1 MKRVSWCIQISSP
14 VSCSPIPPHTE
25 AAAASDKQATAQP
38 RAAAMELP
46 VALAIIFFC
55 VLLLASAAIACLLV
69 RHCLAALRRPDADPE
84 APLPH
89 HHQPQYELALS
100 SESPPAAAAKQQQ
113 QQAPRRLAWREV
125 EALTGGF
132 DEAAV
137 VGRGG
142 SSIVYLARL
151 RDGAPVAVKVHRWCG
166 GERRLRAFRQELDLL
181 RRLRHPHI
189 VALLAYSDD
198 HEEGGA
204 LVLEYLA
211 GGTLADRLHGG
222 ATAPPLSWPQRM
234 RIVHDVACALEH
246 LHDASAGGGGAPPV
260 VHGDVSA
267 SNVLLDGRGLGA
279 RLCDLGSAC
288 EGFSAAVAPTR
299 AAVGSPGYADPF
311 FLRTG
316 IVSKKSD
323 VYSFGVLLL
332 EAVTG
337 LPAAGEPGSENLA
350 ARILPRVRARG
361 VAGLVDAR
369 LGEGY
374 DEEEAGEVA
383 RIAVECAAAQPGLRP
398 AMAQVRASI
407 AEKAARSIA
416 KADHGDHH
424 IQLSK
429 LLELT

>member
-1 MKRVSWCIQISSP
+1 M
-14 VSCSPIPPHTE
+14 
-25 AAAASDKQATAQP
+25 
-38 RAAAMELP
+38 AMD
-46 VALAIIFFC
+46 VAMGLAIIFFC
-55 VLLLASAAIACLLV
+55 ILMLSSAAIVFLLI
-69 RHCLAALRRPDADPE
+69 RYFLRRRTSSSAAHADPE
-84 APLPH
+84 L
-89 HHQPQYELALS
+89 
-100 SESPPAAAAKQQQ
+100 AAAVAVAPPEPEEEPVLSLFPSEKEEETLLME
-113 QQAPRRLAWREV
+113 PRRLTWREV

-151 RDGAPVAVKVHRWCG
+151 RRGAPVAVKVHRWCG

-181 RRLRHPHI
+181 RRIHHQHI

-222 ATAPPLSWPQRM
+222 AITAPPLPWAQRM
-234 RIVHDVACALEH
+234 RILHDVACALEH
-246 LHDASAGGGGAPPV
+246 LHDASTGV

-267 SNVLLDGRGLGA
+267 SNVLLDGNGGGA
-279 RLCDLGSAC
+279 RLCDLGSSC
-288 EGFSAAVAPTR
+288 EGFSAAVAPSR
-299 AAVGSPGYADPF
+299 SAVGSPGYADPF

-332 EAVTG
+332 EAITG
-337 LPAAGEPGSENLA
+337 MPAAGSSAGLDGTENLT
-350 ARILPRVRARG
+350 ARVLPRVRKQG
-361 VAGLVDAR
+361 VDGLVDSR
-369 LGEGY
+369 LGEDY
-374 DEEEAGEVA
+374 DVEEAGDVA
-383 RIAVECAAAQPGLRP
+383 RIAVECVAAQPGLRP
-398 AMAQVRASI
+398 SMDQVRVAI

-416 KADHGDHH
+416 KADYYGHH

-429 LLELT
+429 LLEIT

>member
-1 MKRVSWCIQISSP
+1 
-14 VSCSPIPPHTE
+14 
-25 AAAASDKQATAQP
+25 
-38 RAAAMELP
+38 MELA
-46 VALAIIFFC
+46 VALALVFFC
-55 VLLLASAAIACLLV
+55 VLLLASAAIAVLLI
-69 RHCLAALRRPDADPE
+69 RHCIAALRRPDADPE
-84 APLPH
+84 AAAVPR
-89 HHQPQYELALS
+89 HQTTQYELALS
-100 SESPPAAAAKQQQ
+100 SEAPAAKQQQ
-113 QQAPRRLAWREV
+113 RAPPADKEKKEAAPPRRLTWREV

-142 SSIVYLARL
+142 SSTVYLARL
-151 RDGAPVAVKVHRWCG
+151 RDGAPVAVKVHRWCGG

-222 ATAPPLSWPQRM
+222 VGAPLTWAQRM

-246 LHDASAGGGGAPPV
+246 LHDASNSNSNVVV

-267 SNVLLDGRGLGA
+267 SNVLLDGLGAGAGA

-288 EGFSAAVAPTR
+288 EGFSAAVAPSR

-316 IVSKKSD
+316 IVSNKSD

-332 EAVTG
+332 EALTG
-337 LPAAGEPGSENLA
+337 MPAAQPGTAQNLA
-350 ARILPRVRARG
+350 PRILPRLTQQRG
-361 VAGLVDAR
+361 LAGLVDAS
-369 LGEGY
+369 LLAY
-374 DEEEAGEVA
+374 DAEEAADVA
-383 RIAVECAAAQPGLRP
+383 RIAVECLAPQPGLRP
-398 AMAQVRASI
+398 AMAQVRAAI
-407 AEKAARSIA
+407 ADKAARSIA
-416 KADHGDHH
+416 KADYYNGHQH

>member
-1 MKRVSWCIQISSP
+1 MDV
-14 VSCSPIPPHTE
+14 
-25 AAAASDKQATAQP
+25 
-38 RAAAMELP
+38 AM
-46 VALAIIFFC
+46 ALAILFFC
-55 VLLLASAAIACLLV
+55 LLLLSSAAIAFLLIRLCL
-69 RHCLAALRRPDADPE
+69 CRPHNDPE
-84 APLPH
+84 APSVPPRP
-89 HHQPQYELALS
+89 HQPQYEPTLLS
-100 SESPPAAAAKQQQ
+100 EPEVPSKEQGIKEASA
-113 QQAPRRLAWREV
+113 APRRLTWREV

-142 SSIVYLARL
+142 SSTVYLARL
-151 RDGAPVAVKVHRWCG
+151 RDGSPVAVKVHRWCG

-198 HEEGGA
+198 HEDGGA

-211 GGTLADRLHGG
+211 GGTLADRLHG
-222 ATAPPLSWPQRM
+222 ATAPLLWPQRM
-234 RIVHDVACALEH
+234 RIVHDVAQALEH
-246 LHDASAGGGGAPPV
+246 LHDASSGAPPV

-267 SNVLLDGRGLGA
+267 SNVLLDGRGLA
-279 RLCDLGSAC
+279 TRLCDLGSAC

-332 EAVTG
+332 EAITG
-337 LPAAGEPGSENLA
+337 LPAAGSGSDGTGNLT
-350 ARILPRVRARG
+350 ARILPRVRTQGAE
-361 VAGLVDAR
+361 GLVDSR
-369 LGEGY
+369 LGEAY
-374 DEEEAGEVA
+374 DVEEAGDVA
-383 RIAVECAAAQPGLRP
+383 RIAVECVAAQPGLRP
-398 AMAQVRASI
+398 TMAQVRAAI

-416 KADHGDHH
+416 KADYGHH
-424 IQLSK
+424 IQLRK

>member
-1 MKRVSWCIQISSP
+1 MDV
-14 VSCSPIPPHTE
+14 
-25 AAAASDKQATAQP
+25 
-38 RAAAMELP
+38 AM
-46 VALAIIFFC
+46 ALAILFFC
-55 VLLLASAAIACLLV
+55 FLLLSSAAIVFLLIS
-69 RHCLAALRRPDADPE
+69 HCLAAFCRSHDPE
-84 APLPH
+84 APSVPPPP
-89 HHQPQYELALS
+89 QPIYELTLS
-100 SESPPAAAAKQQQ
+100 SEVPAAACKEPGSKKEAL
-113 QQAPRRLAWREV
+113 APWRMTWREV

-151 RDGAPVAVKVHRWCG
+151 RDGSPVAVKVHRWCG

-211 GGTLADRLHGG
+211 GGTLADRLHG
-222 ATAPPLSWPQRM
+222 ATALLSWPQRM
-234 RIVHDVACALEH
+234 RILYDVAGALEH
-246 LHDASAGGGGAPPV
+246 LHDTSSGALPV

-267 SNVLLDGRGLGA
+267 SNVLLDGLGA

-316 IVSKKSD
+316 IVSNKSD

-332 EAVTG
+332 EAITG
-337 LPAAGEPGSENLA
+337 LPAAGSGSDGTENLT
-350 ARILPRVRARG
+350 ARVLPRLRTQG
-361 VAGLVDAR
+361 VGGLVDSR

-374 DEEEAGEVA
+374 DEEEAGDVA
-383 RIAVECAAAQPGLRP
+383 RIAVDCLAAQPGLRP
-398 AMAQVRASI
+398 TMAQVRAAV
-407 AEKAARSIA
+407 AEKVARSIA
-416 KADHGDHH
+416 KAGYGHH
-424 IQLSK
+424 VQLSK

>member
-1 MKRVSWCIQISSP
+1 M
-14 VSCSPIPPHTE
+14 
-25 AAAASDKQATAQP
+25 
-38 RAAAMELP
+38 AMD
-46 VALAIIFFC
+46 VAMVLAIIFFC
-55 VLLLASAAIACLLV
+55 ILMLSSAAIAFLLI
-69 RHCLAALRRPDADPE
+69 RYCLRRRTSSSAADPE
-84 APLPH
+84 VAVPVAVAPPEPEEEPVLSLFP
-89 HHQPQYELALS
+89 S
-100 SESPPAAAAKQQQ
+100 SEKEKETLLLE
-113 QQAPRRLAWREV
+113 PRRLTWREV

-151 RDGAPVAVKVHRWCG
+151 RRGAPVAVKVHRWCG

-181 RRLRHPHI
+181 RRIHHPHI

-222 ATAPPLSWPQRM
+222 AIIAPPLPWAQRM

-246 LHDASAGGGGAPPV
+246 LHDASTGV
-260 VHGDVSA
+260 VHGDVSS
-267 SNVLLDGRGLGA
+267 SNVLLDGGGA
-279 RLCDLGSAC
+279 RLCDLGSSC
-288 EGFSAAVAPTR
+288 EGFSAAVAPSR

-332 EAVTG
+332 EAITG
-337 LPAAGEPGSENLA
+337 MPAAGSGLDGTSEYLT
-350 ARILPRVRARG
+350 ARVLPRVRRQG
-361 VAGLVDAR
+361 VDGLVDSM
-369 LGEGY
+369 LGEDY
-374 DEEEAGEVA
+374 DVEEAGDVA
-383 RIAVECAAAQPGLRP
+383 RIAVECVAAQPGLRP
-398 AMAQVRASI
+398 TMDQVRVAI

-416 KADHGDHH
+416 KADYGHH

-429 LLELT
+429 LLEIT

>member
-1 MKRVSWCIQISSP
+1 MDVP
-14 VSCSPIPPHTE
+14 
-25 AAAASDKQATAQP
+25 
-38 RAAAMELP
+38 M
-46 VALAIIFFC
+46 ALAVLFFC
-55 VLLLASAAIACLLV
+55 LLLLASAAIAFLLV
-69 RHCLAALRRPDADPE
+69 RHCLAALRRRPHAADPE
-84 APLPH
+84 APLATATATAARPR
-89 HHQPQYELALS
+89 YELALS
-100 SESPPAAAAKQQQ
+100 SEAPAAAAAAGPAGGKEE
-113 QQAPRRLAWREV
+113 ARRLTWREV

-142 SSIVYLARL
+142 SSTVYLARL
-151 RDGAPVAVKVHRWCG
+151 RDGSPAAVKVQRWCG

-189 VALLAYSDD
+189 VALLAFSDD

-211 GGTLADRLHGG
+211 GGTLAERLHGG
-222 ATAPPLSWPQRM
+222 GRPLSWPDRM
-234 RIVHDVACALEH
+234 RAVHDVACALEH
-246 LHDASAGGGGAPPV
+246 LHDGSTGAPPV
-260 VHGDVSA
+260 VHGDVSS
-267 SNVLLDGRGLGA
+267 SNVLLDGGGGGA

-299 AAVGSPGYADPF
+299 AAVGSPGYADPS

-316 IVSKKSD
+316 IVSKRSD

-337 LPAAGEPGSENLA
+337 MPAAGADGAGNLA
-350 ARILPRVRARG
+350 ARVLPRLRTAG
-361 VAGLVDAR
+361 VEGLVDAR
-369 LGEGY
+369 LGDEY
-374 DEEEAGEVA
+374 DAEEAGDVA
-383 RIAVECAAAQPGLRP
+383 RIAVECVAAQPGLRP
-398 AMAQVRASI
+398 TMAQVRAAV

-416 KADHGDHH
+416 KASGLHM
-424 IQLSK
+424 QLSK

>member
-1 MKRVSWCIQISSP
+1 
-14 VSCSPIPPHTE
+14 
-25 AAAASDKQATAQP
+25 
-38 RAAAMELP
+38 MELG
-46 VALAIIFFC
+46 VALALVFFC
-55 VLLLASAAIACLLV
+55 VLLLASVAIAALLI

-84 APLPH
+84 ARPVVVMVPRH
-89 HHQPQYELALS
+89 HHHSTQYELALS
-100 SESPPAAAAKQQQ
+100 SEAPPPVTKQQQ
-113 QQAPRRLAWREV
+113 QQAPAADKEKKQAAAPRRLTWREV

-132 DEAAV
+132 DESAV

-142 SSIVYLARL
+142 SSTVYLAKL

-211 GGTLADRLHGG
+211 GGTLADRLHGVG
-222 ATAPPLSWPQRM
+222 APLTWPQRM

-246 LHDASAGGGGAPPV
+246 LHDAGAPPV

-337 LPAAGEPGSENLA
+337 MPAAGDQHGTTENLA
-350 ARILPRVRARG
+350 PRILPRLRQQG
-361 VAGLVDAR
+361 VAGLVDGR
-369 LGEGY
+369 LGDGY
-374 DEEEAGEVA
+374 DHEEAGDVA
-383 RIAVECAAAQPGLRP
+383 RIAVECLAAQPGLRP
-398 AMAQVRASI
+398 AMAQVRAAI

-416 KADHGDHH
+416 KSDYYGHHH

>member
-1 MKRVSWCIQISSP
+1 
-14 VSCSPIPPHTE
+14 
-25 AAAASDKQATAQP
+25 
-38 RAAAMELP
+38 MELA
-46 VALAIIFFC
+46 VALALIFFC
-55 VLLLASAAIACLLV
+55 VLLLASAAIAVLLI

-84 APLPH
+84 AVVPH
-89 HHQPQYELALS
+89 HHRTHYELALS
-100 SESPPAAAAKQQQ
+100 SEAPPPVAPTAAKQQQ
-113 QQAPRRLAWREV
+113 QAPATDKEKKEASAPPRRLTWREV

-142 SSIVYLARL
+142 SSIVYRARL

-222 ATAPPLSWPQRM
+222 EAPLTWPQRM

-246 LHDASAGGGGAPPV
+246 LHDAAAGAPPV

-267 SNVLLDGRGLGA
+267 SNVLLDGRGLGLGA

-337 LPAAGEPGSENLA
+337 MPAAGEQPGTEENLA
-350 ARILPRVRARG
+350 PRILPRVRQRG
-361 VAGLVDAR
+361 VAGLVDGR
-369 LGEGY
+369 LLGEGGGY
-374 DEEEAGEVA
+374 DEEEAGDVA
-383 RIAVECAAAQPGLRP
+383 RIAVECLAAQPGLRP
-398 AMAQVRASI
+398 AMAQVRAAI

-416 KADHGDHH
+416 KADYYGHHH

>member
-1 MKRVSWCIQISSP
+1 MDV
-14 VSCSPIPPHTE
+14 
-25 AAAASDKQATAQP
+25 
-38 RAAAMELP
+38 AM
-46 VALAIIFFC
+46 ALAILFFC
-55 VLLLASAAIACLLV
+55 FLLLSSAAITFLLL
-69 RHCLAALRRPDADPE
+69 RHFLSGLRRHRAADAE
-84 APLPH
+84 AAGHLP
-89 HHQPQYELALS
+89 PPC
-100 SESPPAAAAKQQQ
+100 SPPQQELPLLPAKELSVGGEKDGE
-113 QQAPRRLAWREV
+113 PRKLTWREV

-142 SSIVYLARL
+142 SSTVYLAMARVE
-151 RDGAPVAVKVHRWCG
+151 APAPPVAVKVHRWCG
-166 GERRLRAFRQELDLL
+166 GERWLRAFRQELDLL

-204 LVLEYLA
+204 LVLEYLS

-222 ATAPPLSWPQRM
+222 ASPPLPWRHRM
-234 RIVHDVACALEH
+234 RVVHDVAGALEH
-246 LHDASAGGGGAPPV
+246 LHDGPGGAPPV

-299 AAVGSPGYADPF
+299 AAVGSPGYVDPF

-332 EAVTG
+332 EAITG
-337 LPAAGEPGSENLA
+337 SPAAGIPGPDGDGGGNLT
-350 ARILPRVRARG
+350 ARLLPRVRTEG
-361 VAGLVDAR
+361 VDGLADRR
-369 LGEGY
+369 LGDDY
-374 DEEEAGEVA
+374 DVVEAGDVA
-383 RIAVECAAAQPGLRP
+383 RIAVECLAAQPGLRP
-398 AMAQVRASI
+398 TMAQVRAAI
-407 AEKAARSIA
+407 AEKAARSISIA
-416 KADHGDHH
+416 HHELHGSD
-424 IQLSK
+424 S
-429 LLELT
+429 T

>member
-1 MKRVSWCIQISSP
+1 MDL
-14 VSCSPIPPHTE
+14 
-25 AAAASDKQATAQP
+25 A
-38 RAAAMELP
+38 
-46 VALAIIFFC
+46 VALAILFFC
-55 VLLLASAAIACLLV
+55 ALLLSSAAIAFLLI
-69 RHCLAALRRPDADPE
+69 RHFLRRRPDVAADPE
-84 APLPH
+84 AQAAVAAPRH
-89 HHQPQYELALS
+89 HQQPQYELALS
-100 SESPPAAAAKQQQ
+100 SSETAPAAAAAKQPADKDD
-113 QQAPRRLAWREV
+113 APRRLTWREV
-125 EALTGGF
+125 EAMTGGF

-189 VALLAYSDD
+189 VGLLAFSDD

-211 GGTLADRLHGG
+211 GGTLADRLHGTTT
-222 ATAPPLSWPQRM
+222 TAPLSWPQRM

-246 LHDASAGGGGAPPV
+246 LHDASTGGAPPV

-267 SNVLLDGRGLGA
+267 SNVLLDGRKLGA

-299 AAVGSPGYADPF
+299 AAVGSPGYTDPF

-332 EAVTG
+332 EVLTG
-337 LPAAGEPGSENLA
+337 QPAAGTSGSENLV
-350 ARILPRVRARG
+350 ARILPRVREHG
-361 VAGLVDAR
+361 VEGLVDTR
-369 LGEGY
+369 LGEVY
-374 DEEEAGEVA
+374 DEEEAGDVA
-383 RIAVECAAAQPGLRP
+383 RIAVECVAPQPGLRP
-398 AMAQVRASI
+398 AMAQVRAAI

-416 KADHGDHH
+416 KADYYGQHH

>member
-1 MKRVSWCIQISSP
+1 MLLV
-14 VSCSPIPPHTE
+14 
-25 AAAASDKQATAQP
+25 
-38 RAAAMELP
+38 L
-46 VALAIIFFC
+46 
-55 VLLLASAAIACLLV
+55 VLLL
-69 RHCLAALRRPDADPE
+69 
-84 APLPH
+84 
-89 HHQPQYELALS
+89 
-100 SESPPAAAAKQQQ
+100 
-113 QQAPRRLAWREV
+113 
-125 EALTGGF
+125 
-132 DEAAV
+132 
-137 VGRGG
+137 
-142 SSIVYLARL
+142 
-151 RDGAPVAVKVHRWCG
+151 
-166 GERRLRAFRQELDLL
+166 LRA
-181 RRLRHPHI
+181 
-189 VALLAYSDD
+189 
-198 HEEGGA
+198 EEGGA
-204 LVLEYLA
+204 LVLEYVA

-222 ATAPPLSWPQRM
+222 ATAPLSWPQRM

-246 LHDASAGGGGAPPV
+246 LHDASAGAPPV

-267 SNVLLDGRGLGA
+267 SNVLLDARGLGA

-337 LPAAGEPGSENLA
+337 MPAAGAPGSENLA
-350 ARILPRVRARG
+350 ARILPRVRAQG
-361 VAGLVDAR
+361 VAGLVDGR

-374 DEEEAGEVA
+374 DEEEAGDVA
-383 RIAVECAAAQPGLRP
+383 RIAVECLAAQPGLRP
-398 AMAQVRASI
+398 AMGQVRAAI

-416 KADHGDHH
+416 KADLGDHH

>member
-1 MKRVSWCIQISSP
+1 M
-14 VSCSPIPPHTE
+14 
-25 AAAASDKQATAQP
+25 D
-38 RAAAMELP
+38 AAM
-46 VALAIIFFC
+46 ALAILFLC
-55 VLLLASAAIACLLV
+55 VLLLSSVAIAFMLA
-69 RHCLAALRRPDADPE
+69 RHCRLRRRDAADAE
-84 APLPH
+84 AQRPQ
-89 HHQPQYELALS
+89 QPRYELALPS
-100 SESPPAAAAKQQQ
+100 SESESSSPPPSDDKEDD
-113 QQAPRRLAWREV
+113 APRRLTWREV

-142 SSIVYLARL
+142 SSAVYLGRL
-151 RDGAPVAVKVHRWCG
+151 RGGSPVAVKVHRWCG
-166 GERRLRAFRQELDLL
+166 GERRMRAFRQELDLL
-181 RRLRHPHI
+181 RRLRHPNI

-211 GGTLADRLHGG
+211 GGTLAERLHLHG
-222 ATAPPLSWPQRM
+222 ASNTPPLPWPHRM
-234 RIVHDVACALEH
+234 RVLHDVACALEH
-246 LHDASAGGGGAPPV
+246 LHGGAPPV

-267 SNVLLDGRGLGA
+267 SNVLLLPGAGTGAGA

-316 IVSKKSD
+316 IVSKSSD

-332 EAVTG
+332 EAITG
-337 LPAAGEPGSENLA
+337 LPAAGGVPEAAGPGGGREENLA
-350 ARILPRVRARG
+350 ARVLRTRGRG
-361 VAGLVDAR
+361 VRVEVDAR
-369 LGEGY
+369 LGEGGY
-374 DEEEAGEVA
+374 DDEEARDVA
-383 RIAVECAAAQPGLRP
+383 TIAVECLAPQPGLRP
-398 AMAQVRASI
+398 TMAQVRAAV

-416 KADHGDHH
+416 RAGYYGNHH

-429 LLELT
+429 LMELT

>member
-1 MKRVSWCIQISSP
+1 V
-14 VSCSPIPPHTE
+14 
-25 AAAASDKQATAQP
+25 
-38 RAAAMELP
+38 RA
-46 VALAIIFFC
+46 
-55 VLLLASAAIACLLV
+55 
-69 RHCLAALRRPDADPE
+69 
-84 APLPH
+84 
-89 HHQPQYELALS
+89 
-100 SESPPAAAAKQQQ
+100 
-113 QQAPRRLAWREV
+113 
-125 EALTGGF
+125 
-132 DEAAV
+132 
-137 VGRGG
+137 
-142 SSIVYLARL
+142 
-151 RDGAPVAVKVHRWCG
+151 
-166 GERRLRAFRQELDLL
+166 
-181 RRLRHPHI
+181 
-189 VALLAYSDD
+189 
-198 HEEGGA
+198 EEGGA

-211 GGTLADRLHGG
+211 GGTLAERLHGVG
-222 ATAPPLSWPQRM
+222 GTARPPLSWPHRM

-246 LHDASAGGGGAPPV
+246 LHDASSSAAGGGGGPPV

-267 SNVLLDGRGLGA
+267 SNVLLDDDDAGGGGA

-316 IVSKKSD
+316 VVSAKSD

-337 LPAAGEPGSENLA
+337 LPAAGGGSGGEENLA
-350 ARILPRVRARG
+350 ARVLPRVRARG

-369 LGEGY
+369 LGEQGGY

-383 RIAVECAAAQPGLRP
+383 RIAAECAAPQPGLRP
-398 AMAQVRASI
+398 AMAQVRAAI

-416 KADHGDHH
+416 KAEHGGHR